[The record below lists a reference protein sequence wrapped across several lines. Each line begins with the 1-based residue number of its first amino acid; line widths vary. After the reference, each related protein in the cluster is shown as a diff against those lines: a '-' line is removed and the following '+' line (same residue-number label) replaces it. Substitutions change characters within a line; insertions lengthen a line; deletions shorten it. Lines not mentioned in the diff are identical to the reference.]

1 MTYPASPC
9 SAWPFVLPG
18 SPTSPRL
25 LFNPGDSHGFLPVRA
40 HLLVELIDLR
50 AQFTHQF
57 VVAGL
62 QVGQPLRA
70 MGFLGFGRGVRRGQL
85 GVDTD

>member
-1 MTYPASPC
+1 M
-9 SAWPFVLPG
+9 
-18 SPTSPRL
+18 
-25 LFNPGDSHGFLPVRA
+25 RA